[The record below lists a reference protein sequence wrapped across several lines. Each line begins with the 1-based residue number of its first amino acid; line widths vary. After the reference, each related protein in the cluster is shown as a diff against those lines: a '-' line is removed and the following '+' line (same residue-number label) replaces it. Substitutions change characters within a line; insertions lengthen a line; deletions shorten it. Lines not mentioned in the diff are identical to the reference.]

1 MIGVGKF
8 DGEAKSTSRD
18 GVVTIGKFMDHHLE
32 MVDGVTQE
40 KEV

>member
-18 GVVTIGKFMDHHLE
+18 GAVTISKLIEHHSE